1 MNKLK
6 LSTALDGLFIF
17 GISFFIFYA
26 LIKQKIYSV
35 YSATIL
41 SVILSMIIS
50 FFFIVVISYKNRKKT
65 DIELENKKIQAFKEY
80 LYFLQND
87 KIIKLISSY
96 LDNAQK
102 EYEVKNNAF
111 YLKNE
116 KTVLFYTFS
125 PDLTTLTTCI
135 NFYKQTPKNYKT
147 AILSSN
153 YDVKVK
159 EFSPL
164 FEKVQLYSANDFYNG
179 LKEKN
184 LLPDFEIPNKQKI
197 NFTKLLS
204 SILVKRN
211 VKKFFLWGAVLTL
224 FSTITYYKLFY
235 ALIGTIFLLI
245 AVYLKFFAKKT

>member
-35 YSATIL
+35 YSTTIL
-41 SVILSMIIS
+41 SVILSASIS

-65 DIELENKKIQAFKEY
+65 DIDLQNKKIQAFKEY
-80 LYFLQND
+80 LYFLQD
-87 KIIKLISSY
+87 DEIIKLISSY
-96 LDNAQK
+96 LDKAQI
-102 EYEVKNNAF
+102 EYQVKNNGF

-116 KTVLFYTFS
+116 KIVLFFTFS
-125 PDLTTLTTCI
+125 PDLISLTTCI

-147 AILSSN
+147 AILLSN
-153 YDVKVK
+153 YDGKVK
-159 EFSPL
+159 DFSPL
-164 FEKVQLYSANDFYNG
+164 FEKVKLYSVNDFYNG
-179 LKEKN
+179 LKENN
-184 LLPDFEIPNKQKI
+184 LLPYFEIPSIKKN
-197 NFTKLLS
+197 NFSKLIS
-204 SILVKRN
+204 SFLVKGN

-224 FSTITYYKLFY
+224 FSTVTYYKVFY
-235 ALIGTIFLLI
+235 ALLGTAFLLI